1 LRTFADNLKKG
12 EGVHILTFSDFA
24 KLLYPFCGGDK
35 KVWEFVLLLV
45 DNIIEDP
52 PDGEED
58 SNPLAHL
65 SASTLEKYYNGS
77 REFAGKN
84 VSLVFQRLDKGKF
97 EEFIGELPFDTLSL
111 IGNALRKFGIEV
123 DAYEVPSKCADI
135 FASILERQANPTTS
149 KRAKP
154 TSATNEIPDTDF
166 FLLLEANSICPLCA
180 KPLVGN
186 KNNNSLKNYKITHI
200 VPPNP
205 TTEEEAELGDLIDPS
220 MNADAFNNKIAL
232 CLDCANRYT
241 VHTTQDECE
250 HLMDIKNRLYR
261 NFAANEVLN
270 KMYLEEQI
278 EAVIRQISV
287 APPEQLS
294 DTLNYE
300 ALRVRDKIPES
311 NIPLLIKTEG
321 FVVRYYRFIESV
333 FSQLEREGRLNSK
346 NVALDVRR
354 TYDSLLTYGLTQDEA
369 YARLTDWF
377 RNKTNAQNVLA
388 CEILVAFFVQS
399 CEVFDALTK

>member
-1 LRTFADNLKKG
+1 M
-12 EGVHILTFSDFA
+12 TFSDFA
-24 KLLYPFCGGDK
+24 RLLYPFCGGDN

-52 PDGEED
+52 PDGED
-58 SNPLAHL
+58 DINPLAHL
-65 SASTLEKYYNGS
+65 STSTLEKYFNGT
-77 REFAGKN
+77 REPAGKN
-84 VSLVFQRLDKGKF
+84 VSLILQRLDKGKF
-97 EEFIGELPFDTLSL
+97 EEFIGGLPYDTLDL
-111 IGNALRKFGIEV
+111 IGNALRKYGFEV
-123 DAYEVPSKCADI
+123 DAYEVPGKSAEI
-135 FASILERQANPTTS
+135 FASILERQANLTTS
-149 KRAKP
+149 KKAESVSAK
-154 TSATNEIPDTDF
+154 NEIPDTDL
-166 FLLLEANSICPLCA
+166 FLLLEADSICPLCA
-180 KPLVGN
+180 KPLVEN
-186 KNNNSLKNYKITHI
+186 KNNNSLRNYKITHI
-200 VPPNP
+200 LPPNP
-205 TTEEEAELGDLIDPS
+205 TKEGEAELGDLIDPL
-220 MNADAFNNKIAL
+220 MNVDAFNNKIAL
-232 CLDCANRYT
+232 CLDCANRY
-241 VHTTQDECE
+241 VAHTTRDECE

-294 DTLNYE
+294 DTLSYE

-333 FSQLEREGRLNSK
+333 FSQLEREGLLNSK
-346 NVALDVRR
+346 NVAIDVKR
-354 TYDSLLTYGLTQDEA
+354 THDSLLTYGLTQDET

-377 RNKTNAQNVLA
+377 RNKTNAQNALA

-399 CEVFDALTK
+399 CEVFHASTK